1 MSLDSQTPFNPSDPH
16 ARFVSTSCLD
26 LLLIEIVPMAERIT
40 QDLLVNST
48 TTTATTTGEGAGG
61 SSNAVAKIEDEELRE
76 ATFYRLEM
84 LGYRVGQGLAERY
97 IPFYPTTPPTTLSI
111 YWEEDG
117 WANGGDMVTGF
128 LATDHASRTI
138 WT

>member
-1 MSLDSQTPFNPSDPH
+1 MSLDSETPFNPSDPH

-48 TTTATTTGEGAGG
+48 TTTTTGEGAGG

-97 IPFYPTTPPTTLSI
+97 IYTFLPYYPI
-111 YWEEDG
+111 YLLGRRWLG
-117 WANGGDMVTGF
+117 
-128 LATDHASRTI
+128 
-138 WT
+138 

>member
-1 MSLDSQTPFNPSDPH
+1 MSLDSQNPFDPSDPH

-48 TTTATTTGEGAGG
+48 TTTTTGGVTGG
-61 SSNAVAKIEDEELRE
+61 NAVAKIDDDEIRE

-97 IPFYPTTPPTTLSI
+97 ILAFYLR
-111 YWEEDG
+111 DG
-117 WANGGDMVTGF
+117 RQLG
-128 LATDHASRTI
+128 
-138 WT
+138 

>member
-1 MSLDSQTPFNPSDPH
+1 MSLDSQNPFNPSDPH

-40 QDLLVNST
+40 QDLLVNSIT
-48 TTTATTTGEGAGG
+48 TTTTTNTTANTIAADGT
-61 SSNAVAKIEDEELRE
+61 SNTNVKIEDDEVRE
-76 ATFYRLEM
+76 AAFYRLEM

-97 IPFYPTTPPTTLSI
+97 IPLPSTFSREI
-111 YWEEDG
+111 M
-117 WANGGDMVTGF
+117 ANGGSVDSR
-128 LATDHASRTI
+128 ATDHASRTI

>member
-48 TTTATTTGEGAGG
+48 TTNNTANAAAADGT
-61 SSNAVAKIEDEELRE
+61 SNTIAKIEDDEIRE
-76 ATFYRLEM
+76 AAFYRLEM

-97 IPFYPTTPPTTLSI
+97 ISI
-111 YWEEDG
+111 PYSLPSR
-117 WANGGDMVTGF
+117 GGSV
-128 LATDHASRTI
+128 
-138 WT
+138 

>member
-1 MSLDSQTPFNPSDPH
+1 MSLDSQTPFNASDPH

-48 TTTATTTGEGAGG
+48 TTTDDGT
-61 SSNAVAKIEDEELRE
+61 SNTITKIEDDELRE

-97 IPFYPTTPPTTLSI
+97 VYTYI
-111 YWEEDG
+111 YIYILYR
-117 WANGGDMVTGF
+117 
-128 LATDHASRTI
+128 LALYK
-138 WT
+138 